1 LHRQFLARIHFSRTI
16 HEQSTIAS
24 GEKAVYILFARMP
37 GALPAHPSLRRN
49 NVNRRMNGR
58 ELPSVTPQVSTLA
71 RSLAI
76 GAVAMLCLAAAVLAG
91 GDPWKTKP
99 YKQWDAKDMQ
109 KILGDSPWSK
119 VIVVSA
125 PWKTSG
131 GGDDD
136 DDAGGLK
143 NGTGTRDNS
152 MSADAVSSGVAQGG
166 GPPQAKYLLR
176 WVSSRTVREALYHGA
191 VVANQMK
198 EDDAD
203 KQLAAPVDAYQIL
216 VLGPDMKPFRGAD
229 ETELKKGAFLTS
241 KKTKQKIAAIGVLMA
256 RSSDGKSVKSILFSF
271 PKKTASGES
280 TIAADEKSVDIL
292 IAIGTVKIPATFDIS
307 KMDDS
312 QGRDL

>member
-1 LHRQFLARIHFSRTI
+1 MVA
-16 HEQSTIAS
+16 
-24 GEKAVYILFARMP
+24 K
-37 GALPAHPSLRRN
+37 
-49 NVNRRMNGR
+49 
-58 ELPSVTPQVSTLA
+58 
-71 RSLAI
+71 SLAL
-76 GAVAMLCLAAAVLAG
+76 GAVAMLCLAATMLAG
-91 GDPWKTKP
+91 GDPWKSKP

-125 PWKTSG
+125 PWKTAGGG

-136 DDAGGLK
+136 DSGGLK
-143 NGTGTRDNS
+143 NGAGSRDNS
-152 MSADAVSSGVAQGG
+152 IPADALSGGVDQAG

-203 KQLAAPVDAYQIL
+203 KQLAAPVEVYQVL

-229 ETELKKGAFLTS
+229 EKALKDGAFLTS
-241 KKTKQKIAAIGVLMA
+241 KRTKQKIAAIGVQMA

-280 TIAADEKSVDIL
+280 TIAADEKSVDLL

>member
-1 LHRQFLARIHFSRTI
+1 
-16 HEQSTIAS
+16 
-24 GEKAVYILFARMP
+24 
-37 GALPAHPSLRRN
+37 
-49 NVNRRMNGR
+49 VNRRMNAR
-58 ELPSVTPQVSTLA
+58 ELRSGAPSLSALA
-71 RSLAI
+71 KSLAL
-76 GAVAMLCLAAAVLAG
+76 AVVAMLCVAATVLAG
-91 GDPWKTKP
+91 GDPWKSKP

-125 PWKTSG
+125 PWKTAGG

-136 DDAGGLK
+136 DSGGLK
-143 NGTGTRDNS
+143 NGAGSRDNS
-152 MSADAVSSGVAQGG
+152 IPSDALSGGVDQAG

-203 KQLAAPVDAYQIL
+203 KQLAAPVEAYQIL

-229 ETELKKGAFLTS
+229 EKALKEGAFLTS
-241 KKTKQKIAAIGVLMA
+241 KKTKQKIAAIGVQMA
-256 RSSDGKSVKSILFSF
+256 RSSDGKAVKSILFSF

-280 TIAADEKSVDIL
+280 TIAADEKSVDLL